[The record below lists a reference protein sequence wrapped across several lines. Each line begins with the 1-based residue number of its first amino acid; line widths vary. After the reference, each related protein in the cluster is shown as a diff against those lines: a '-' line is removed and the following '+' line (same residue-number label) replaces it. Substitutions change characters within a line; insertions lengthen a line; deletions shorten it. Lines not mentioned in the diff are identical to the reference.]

1 MPSIGYVLHR
11 LPNIVTV
18 CGCGDL
24 AMGLETI
31 RNGDIFLINNNREET
46 RLFHFVA
53 SVQLRNPKLIKLND
67 HLIET
72 DTN

>member
-31 RNGDIFLINNNREET
+31 RNGDIFSINSFREET

-53 SVQLRNPKLIKLND
+53 SVQLRNPKLISIEAKLND
-67 HLIET
+67 HLI
-72 DTN
+72 